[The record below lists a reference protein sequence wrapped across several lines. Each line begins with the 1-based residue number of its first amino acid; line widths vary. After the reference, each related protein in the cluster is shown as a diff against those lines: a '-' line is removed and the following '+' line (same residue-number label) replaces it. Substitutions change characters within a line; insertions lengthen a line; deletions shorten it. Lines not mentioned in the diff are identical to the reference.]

1 MIRGNKRIS
10 RSLIIAI
17 CAMLLLTI
25 GPLSVMAAQDVKA
38 AVANNVT
45 IKLDGEVLKIAD
57 PVRKLDGRLFLP
69 VAEVAEWFGA
79 KVKWDKKTEEA
90 TIHTIHGDV
99 IVFGNEVPVVYFNN
113 GRYILDQSPF
123 IAEGRMYIPLRDT
136 AELLHAAVKWN
147 DAEDTAEL
155 ITVEPAIVT
164 AEQSIDEISKAT
176 GISKAELLAR
186 NGLDGK
192 AAIKAGTKL
201 RVVVPSVLD
210 NKAKPFTE
218 EDLELLAK
226 ITQVEAGNES
236 YEGQLG
242 VANVIL
248 NRVKDSRFP
257 NTIKGVI
264 YSGKQFPPAHN
275 GLLDK
280 SKPNASVLRA
290 AKDALNGKNN
300 VEKAVYFFN
309 PKVSKGSFWNSLD
322 VIVTI
327 GHHSFAK

>member
-1 MIRGNKRIS
+1 MIRGSKRTC
-10 RSLIIAI
+10 RHVFIAI

-25 GPLSVMAAQDVKA
+25 GPLSAMAAQDVKA
-38 AVANNVT
+38 AVADDVT
-45 IKLDGEVLKIAD
+45 IKLDGETIKISD

-69 VAEVAEWFGA
+69 VAEAAELFGA

-90 TIHTIHGDV
+90 TIHTKYGDV
-99 IVFGNEVPVVYFNN
+99 IVFGNEVPVVYFNE
-113 GRYILDQSPF
+113 GRYVLGETPF
-123 IAEGRMYIPLRDT
+123 LAEGRMYIPLRDT

-147 DAEDTAEL
+147 DAENTAEL
-155 ITVEPAIVT
+155 TTVEPAVVT
-164 AEQSIDEISKAT
+164 AEAGIDEISKTT
-176 GISKAELLAR
+176 GISKTELLAR
-186 NGLDGK
+186 NGLDSK
-192 AAIKAGTKL
+192 DTIKAGTKL
-201 RVVVPSVLD
+201 RVVIPSVLD
-210 NKAKPFTE
+210 HKAKPFTE

-248 NRVKDSRFP
+248 NRVKDPRFP
-257 NTIKGVI
+257 SSIKGVI

-275 GLLDK
+275 GMLDK
-280 SKPNASVLRA
+280 AKPNASVLRA

-300 VEKAVYFFN
+300 VGKAVYFFN
-309 PKVSKGSFWNSLD
+309 PKVSTGSFWDSLD

>member
-1 MIRGNKRIS
+1 MIRRNKRIGS
-10 RSLIIAI
+10 CALIAFI
-17 CAMLLLTI
+17 AMLLLTI
-25 GPLSVMAAQDVKA
+25 GPLSAMAAQDVKA
-38 AVANNVT
+38 EVADDVT
-45 IKLDGEVLKIAD
+45 IKLDGEILKIAD
-57 PVRKLDGRLFLP
+57 PVRRIDGRLFLP
-69 VAEVAEWFGA
+69 IATVAELFGA
-79 KVKWDKKTEEA
+79 KVKWEKKTEEA
-90 TIHTIHGDV
+90 TVHTIHGDV
-99 IVFGNEVPVVYFNN
+99 IVFGNEVPVVYFNE
-113 GRYILDQSPF
+113 GRYVLDQTPF
-123 IAEGRMYIPLRDT
+123 IADGRMYIPLRDT
-136 AELLHAAVKWN
+136 AELLHAAVKW
-147 DAEDTAEL
+147 DPEVKTAEL
-155 ITVEPAIVT
+155 TTVEPAIVT
-164 AEQSIDEISKAT
+164 AELGVDEISKT
-176 GISKAELLAR
+176 SGIIQAELLAR
-186 NGLDGK
+186 NELDSK
-192 AAIKAGTKL
+192 AALKEGTKL
-201 RVVVPSVLD
+201 RVVIPSLLS

-218 EDLELLAK
+218 EDLQLLAK
-226 ITQVEAGNES
+226 ITQVEAGYES

-248 NRVKDSRFP
+248 NRVKDTRFP

-322 VIVTI
+322 VVVTI

>member
-1 MIRGNKRIS
+1 MIRGNKRTGKW
-10 RSLIIAI
+10 AVVAM
-17 CAMLLLTI
+17 CAMLLLAI
-25 GPLSVMAAQDVKA
+25 GPLSAMAAQNAKA
-38 AVANNVT
+38 TVADNVT
-45 IKLDGEVLKIAD
+45 IKLDGEEVKIAD
-57 PVRKLDGRLFLP
+57 PVRILDGRMFLP
-69 VAEVAEWFGA
+69 IAKVAELFGA
-79 KVKWDKKTEEA
+79 KVNWDKKTEEA

-113 GRYILDQSPF
+113 GRYVLDQPPF
-123 IAEGRMYIPLRDT
+123 IAEDRMYIPLRDS
-136 AELLHAAVKWN
+136 AELLHAKVKWKDEEN
-147 DAEDTAEL
+147 TAEL
-155 ITVEPAIVT
+155 TTVEPAIVA
-164 AEQSIDEISKAT
+164 AEQGIEEISQAT

-192 AAIKAGTKL
+192 SAIEEGTKL
-201 RVVVPSVLD
+201 RVVIPTVLD

-218 EDLELLAK
+218 EDLQLLAK

-300 VEKAVYFFN
+300 VQNAVYFFN